1 VKKPSTPQASAASPH
16 LSRVSARAPRHAT
29 PAADPLARDRSAAAQ
44 DGEIIDARFK
54 IVGRKRRFLSLV
66 WRGLVTI
73 FWAAL
78 IGFMIPPAWL
88 AFEYAR
94 DFFR

>member
-1 VKKPSTPQASAASPH
+1 MPRQQPTR
-16 LSRVSARAPRHAT
+16 LREIEAPR
-29 PAADPLARDRSAAAQ
+29 PQ

>member
-1 VKKPSTPQASAASPH
+1 MLKRLAMTRPQPTRLREAEAAP
-16 LSRVSARAPRHAT
+16 
-29 PAADPLARDRSAAAQ
+29 
-44 DGEIIDARFK
+44 IDDTKVINARFK
-54 IVGRKRRFLSLV
+54 VIGRKRRFAQMI

-78 IGFMIPPAWL
+78 IGFMIPPAL
-88 AFEYAR
+88 VAIDYLR